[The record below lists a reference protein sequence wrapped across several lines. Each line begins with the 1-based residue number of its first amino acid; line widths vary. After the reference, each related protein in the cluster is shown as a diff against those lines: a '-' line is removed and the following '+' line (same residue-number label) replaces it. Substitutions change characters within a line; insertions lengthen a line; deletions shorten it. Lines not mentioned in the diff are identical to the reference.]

1 MYGVII
7 LLSLVTV
14 FYSVVNMFTA
24 PEFKVQQGIV
34 LISGASTGIGRH
46 AAEHLAELG
55 YTVFAGV
62 RKQSDFD
69 SLSALNIPNLY
80 PLKFDVTD
88 HDSCVAAITHVSEV
102 SETMNLPFA
111 ALVNNAGVARRE
123 AAEFHSLSDA
133 RAVFDTNFFG
143 MVDLT
148 QLSLPLLR
156 KSQGRILMISSIA
169 GIFGTPSAAIYASS
183 KHAMEGFADS
193 LRRSVRH
200 HGVAVSIIEPAYV
213 KSALATKAGL
223 EQNPSPELAALY
235 PSIYSEAAEKKR
247 LKGIA
252 GGDEPTVTTD
262 AIVHAITAPT
272 PRTRY
277 PVANFNGIPSQ
288 LIVYMI
294 QFMPDYAVDFIFTIV

>member
-1 MYGVII
+1 MLTAIVF
-7 LLSLVTV
+7 LLSLVTI
-14 FYSVVNMFTA
+14 FYSALNMLTA

-46 AAEHLAELG
+46 AAEHLADIG

-62 RKQSDFD
+62 RKQSDFE
-69 SLSALNIPNLY
+69 SMEALNITRLH

-88 HDSCVAAITHVSEV
+88 HTSCEAAIAHIRHESNNL
-102 SETMNLPFA
+102 NLPFA

-133 RAVFDTNFFG
+133 RTVFDTNFFG

-148 QLSLPLLR
+148 QMALPILR
-156 KSQGRILMISSIA
+156 ASKGRVVMISSIA

-183 KHAMEGFADS
+183 KFAMEGFSDS

-200 HGVAVSIIEPAYV
+200 HGVAVSIVEPAYV

-223 EQNPSPELAALY
+223 EKNPPLEMAALY
-235 PSIYSEAAEKKR
+235 PSIYSDKAEAKR
-247 LKGIA
+247 QKGIA
-252 GGDEPTVTTD
+252 NGDEPTVTTD
-262 AIVHAITAPT
+262 AILHHP
-272 PRTRY
+272 
-277 PVANFNGIPSQ
+277 NH
-288 LIVYMI
+288 
-294 QFMPDYAVDFIFTIV
+294 